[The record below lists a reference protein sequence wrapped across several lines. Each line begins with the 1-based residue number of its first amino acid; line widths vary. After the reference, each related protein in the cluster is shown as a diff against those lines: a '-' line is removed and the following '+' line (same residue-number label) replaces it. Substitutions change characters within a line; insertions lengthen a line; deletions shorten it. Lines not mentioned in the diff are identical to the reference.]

1 MIRANRDAIKEESVA
16 RLRVSSGAPT
26 GPHGSC
32 KSLEY
37 TAVRLQKI
45 IGYGRNFFAVTAPE

>member
-16 RLRVSSGAPT
+16 PIARFHRARRPAQ
-26 GPHGSC
+26 HGSC

-37 TAVRLQKI
+37 AAVRLQKI
-45 IGYGRNFFAVTAPE
+45 IGHGRTICAVTAP

>member
-16 RLRVSSGAPT
+16 RLRGFIRRADRSS
-26 GPHGSC
+26 GSC

-37 TAVRLQKI
+37 TAVWLQKI
-45 IGYGRNFFAVTAPE
+45 IGHGRTFYAVTAP

>member
-16 RLRVSSGAPT
+16 RLRGFIGRAPT
-26 GPHGSC
+26 GPG
-32 KSLEY
+32 Y

-45 IGYGRNFFAVTAPE
+45 IGHGRNFCAVTAPE